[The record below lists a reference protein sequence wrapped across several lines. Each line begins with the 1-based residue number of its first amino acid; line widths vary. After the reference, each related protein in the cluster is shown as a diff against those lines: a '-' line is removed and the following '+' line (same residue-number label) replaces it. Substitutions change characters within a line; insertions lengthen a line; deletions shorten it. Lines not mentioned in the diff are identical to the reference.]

1 MIFDSPN
8 LTWRSH
14 IEYLRM
20 DFMQRMKIMKVMA
33 STKWGAST
41 KIMRLFYIAYIRAKL
56 DYGSILY
63 SSAASTHLKK
73 SEVLQNSC
81 IRMILGARMS
91 TPLLSLQAESHIQ
104 PLTLRRDYLTVKEYA
119 RLLYRPS
126 GDHTNKALG
135 ILNGINRETIEPF
148 NSFIYKTKKIMKIVS
163 IDKMRRTPT
172 S

>member
-8 LTWRSH
+8 FTWRSH
-14 IEYLRM
+14 IEYLKM
-20 DFMQRMKIMKVMA
+20 DCKIMKVMA
-33 STKWGAST
+33 STKWDEST

-73 SEVLQNSC
+73 LEVLQNSC

-91 TPLLSLQAESHIQ
+91 TPILSLQAESHIQ

-126 GDHTNKALG
+126 GDHINKELG

-148 NSFIYKTKKIMKIVS
+148 NYFIYKTKKMEIVS
-163 IDKMRRTPT
+163 IDKMRRTPN
-172 S
+172 